1 MELACLYGCAC
12 LEQIHKLLSSKLLM
26 SFAFGD
32 TGNMTLDKDK
42 LILVVYFGTD
52 GLLLSRAYTEMVR
65 CRESLISQFDY
76 SVKILV
82 IPDRTSEE
90 IRVEP
95 INPQLISDEDYKS
108 KILPL
113 VEKAEQVLK
122 EFKYEN
128 Q

>member
-1 MELACLYGCAC
+1 
-12 LEQIHKLLSSKLLM
+12 M

>member
-1 MELACLYGCAC
+1 
-12 LEQIHKLLSSKLLM
+12 M

-90 IRVEP
+90 IRIEP
-95 INPQLISDEDYKS
+95 INPQLLSDEDYKS

-113 VEKAEQVLK
+113 VEKAEKVLK